1 MNKIIHYFVEGKC
14 EEKFINML
22 KQPKNG
28 GHILAGKVEVLN
40 FINEQ
45 ITNLRIMNLKPGT
58 LIVLVYD
65 TDVQNEEMLINNIN
79 KLKKYGFNKIY
90 HIHSV
95 KNFEDEL
102 IYSTN
107 INKINDFISVM
118 SVEEFKSK
126 FLSMKESAIDSKLKM
141 HDFSMKRM
149 WSRQGSGCF
158 EMYKTKD
165 GIKLIKKV

>member
-1 MNKIIHYFVEGKC
+1 
-14 EEKFINML
+14 
-22 KQPKNG
+22 
-28 GHILAGKVEVLN
+28 
-40 FINEQ
+40 
-45 ITNLRIMNLKPGT
+45 MNLKPGT

-65 TDVQNEEMLINNIN
+65 TDVQNDEMLIN
-79 KLKKYGFNKIY
+79 
-90 HIHSV
+90 
-95 KNFEDEL
+95 
-102 IYSTN
+102 N

-158 EMYKTKD
+158 EKYKTKD